1 MGHSGK
7 VSFIAGLAAIMVGG
21 WFGFPR
27 VLYRTIDQPI
37 QFSHRLHMSGKV
49 GLTCDAC
56 HSVKDDGTFS
66 GVPRLEVCAQCHAQP
81 QGGSADEKRLVA
93 EYVTPNR
100 EIPWLVYVRQPENV
114 YFSHAPHLKLAG
126 IECERC
132 HGPHGQSDSLRP
144 FQVNRISGYSRDIWG
159 KSISG
164 IRTKPWDGMRMSDC
178 ERCHTE
184 RGVGNTCSKCH
195 K

>member
-1 MGHSGK
+1 MGYTGK
-7 VSFIAGLAAIMVGG
+7 ASFMAVLAAIITAG

-27 VLYRTIDQPI
+27 MLYRNVDQPL
-37 QFSHRLHMSGKV
+37 QFSHRIHTSEKV
-49 GLTCDAC
+49 GLTCDGC

-66 GVPRLEVCAQCHAQP
+66 GIPRLEMCAQCHAQA
-81 QGGSADEKRLVA
+81 QGTTPDEQRLVA
-93 EYVTPNR
+93 EYVTPSR
-100 EIPWLVYVRQPENV
+100 EIPWLVYARQPENV

-126 IECERC
+126 IGCERC

-159 KSISG
+159 RNISG
-164 IRTKPWDGMRMSDC
+164 IRTRPWDGMKMSDC
-178 ERCHTE
+178 ERCHAE
-184 RGVGNTCSKCH
+184 RGVANTCFKCH